1 MSREEH
7 VVVAAIDFGST
18 YSGYAFQFRG
28 SDKICSLSTF
38 SGSTVTYKAPTVIL
52 FDKDKNFNSFGYQK
66 LRAASTVKD
75 DQGQK
80 MKIVDVFGG
89 AIKYL
94 KDELM
99 GELLTHAPNFEE
111 KDVKWLITVPAIWDD
126 AAKQIMFKAA
136 EKAGISPAH
145 FVFEPE
151 AAAIFCKNEYETADD
166 PRQKD
171 IFKAN
176 CNFILID
183 LGGGTVDVTAHKVN
197 DDGTLDA
204 LMPPSGGPWGGNNV
218 NRKFFELLE
227 NIFGAE
233 VFRRFSAEEMDERLE
248 LERSFEVKKR
258 LDGAVLYGLD
268 ESVIRSHR
276 MPYTVGIDSSVPFE
290 EGIHPEQRRNFQNGS
305 YKCTDIFKV
314 FIKRGERIQPD
325 LESATYEVRATNPE
339 EAVIELYKTDR
350 DDTPTYTSD
359 CTLLEAGSEMSRDEH
374 MVVAAIDFGTTYS
387 GYAFKFRGSDKAENM
402 YAKLAEETNHKGW
415 RYFRWFKMDLQRGP
429 TQKKLRVTTTLRDDQ
444 GQPMN
449 IIDVFGGALKYLKD
463 ELMETLLASA
473 PRTEEKD
480 VKWTITVPA
489 IWDDAAKQIMVL
501 AAEKAGI
508 AFEHLQ
514 LVYEPEAAA
523 IYSINEYSTAYDPRQ
538 RDIFKTDSNFI
549 LIDLGGGTVDITAHK
564 VNVDG
569 TLDALMPPSG
579 GPWGGYNL
587 LEDLFGAKVLQ
598 KFSREEKDELLELE
612 RTFEVKKRQDGQ
624 FSLKL
629 PARLIELAGV
639 TQVQESQ
646 QAMKVSYRRDKLF
659 IKAKAVLDIFKETIE
674 HTIVQVSELLQKTD
688 LQNVST
694 IVLVGGFAESKIF
707 QQMVKSHFDS
717 NRYLLIIPQAPELAV
732 LKGIDTSVEFEEG
745 RHPEKLRVFQNGSF
759 KCSGIFKV
767 FIERG
772 TQIEPIMESAM
783 HEFRTP
789 SSEEAVIELYKTD
802 RDAVPTYIEDC
813 KRLGESLMQYSCNVT
828 K

>member
-1 MSREEH
+1 
-7 VVVAAIDFGST
+7 
-18 YSGYAFQFRG
+18 
-28 SDKICSLSTF
+28 
-38 SGSTVTYKAPTVIL
+38 
-52 FDKDKNFNSFGYQK
+52 
-66 LRAASTVKD
+66 
-75 DQGQK
+75 
-80 MKIVDVFGG
+80 
-89 AIKYL
+89 
-94 KDELM
+94 
-99 GELLTHAPNFEE
+99 
-111 KDVKWLITVPAIWDD
+111 
-126 AAKQIMFKAA
+126 
-136 EKAGISPAH
+136 
-145 FVFEPE
+145 
-151 AAAIFCKNEYETADD
+151 
-166 PRQKD
+166 
-171 IFKAN
+171 
-176 CNFILID
+176 
-183 LGGGTVDVTAHKVN
+183 
-197 DDGTLDA
+197 
-204 LMPPSGGPWGGNNV
+204 
-218 NRKFFELLE
+218 
-227 NIFGAE
+227 
-233 VFRRFSAEEMDERLE
+233 
-248 LERSFEVKKR
+248 
-258 LDGAVLYGLD
+258 
-268 ESVIRSHR
+268 
-276 MPYTVGIDSSVPFE
+276 
-290 EGIHPEQRRNFQNGS
+290 
-305 YKCTDIFKV
+305 
-314 FIKRGERIQPD
+314 
-325 LESATYEVRATNPE
+325 
-339 EAVIELYKTDR
+339 
-350 DDTPTYTSD
+350 
-359 CTLLEAGSEMSRDEH
+359 MSRDEH

-387 GYAFKFRGSDKAENM
+387 GYAFKFRGSDKICSLSTFSGSTITNKAPTVILFDKDENFNSFGYQAENM

-579 GPWGGYNL
+579 GPWGGYNVNKKFFQL

-732 LKGIDTSVEFEEG
+732 LKGAVHYGLDGSFIRTHRMPYTVGIDTSVEFEEG

-813 KRLGESLMQYSCNVT
+813 KRLGEVRLTLIAPTQDAELKKDLVQPQNPIIQVKMYFGDTLVT
-828 K
+828 VKAIERGTNNSVLADIDFL

>member
-52 FDKDKNFNSFGYQK
+52 FDKDKNFNSFGYQAENKYAELAEEGNHVGWRYFRCFKMELYRSKEQRK

-258 LDGAVLYGLD
+258 LDGQFSIKLPARLIELAGVTQIQESQHAPKVTFRKDKLFINASTVLDIFEETIEQTIVHVSEQLQKADLQNVSTIVLVGGFAESKILQQMMKSRFDPNIYMLVIPQAPELAVLKGAVLYGLD

-359 CTLLEAGSEMSRDEH
+359 CTLLGKVRLTLIAPTQANQNEKDIREQTNPIIK
-374 MVVAAIDFGTTYS
+374 V
-387 GYAFKFRGSDKAENM
+387 NM
-402 YAKLAEETNHKGW
+402 Y
-415 RYFRWFKMDLQRGP
+415 
-429 TQKKLRVTTTLRDDQ
+429 
-444 GQPMN
+444 
-449 IIDVFGGALKYLKD
+449 FGG
-463 ELMETLLASA
+463 TFV
-473 PRTEEKD
+473 T
-480 VKWTITVPA
+480 VKAV
-489 IWDDAAKQIMVL
+489 Q
-501 AAEKAGI
+501 
-508 AFEHLQ
+508 
-514 LVYEPEAAA
+514 
-523 IYSINEYSTAYDPRQ
+523 
-538 RDIFKTDSNFI
+538 
-549 LIDLGGGTVDITAHK
+549 
-564 VNVDG
+564 DG
-569 TLDALMPPSG
+569 TNKS
-579 GPWGGYNL
+579 
-587 LEDLFGAKVLQ
+587 
-598 KFSREEKDELLELE
+598 
-612 RTFEVKKRQDGQ
+612 
-624 FSLKL
+624 
-629 PARLIELAGV
+629 IV
-639 TQVQESQ
+639 TNINF
-646 QAMKVSYRRDKLF
+646 L
-659 IKAKAVLDIFKETIE
+659 
-674 HTIVQVSELLQKTD
+674 
-688 LQNVST
+688 
-694 IVLVGGFAESKIF
+694 
-707 QQMVKSHFDS
+707 
-717 NRYLLIIPQAPELAV
+717 
-732 LKGIDTSVEFEEG
+732 
-745 RHPEKLRVFQNGSF
+745 
-759 KCSGIFKV
+759 
-767 FIERG
+767 
-772 TQIEPIMESAM
+772 
-783 HEFRTP
+783 
-789 SSEEAVIELYKTD
+789 
-802 RDAVPTYIEDC
+802 
-813 KRLGESLMQYSCNVT
+813 
-828 K
+828 